1 MNTAIDSNVLF
12 DILSRDPEHYG
23 GSVRQLSRQRSIA
36 DLIVGEVVY
45 AELAPW
51 FEGPTSLNQFLS
63 ALGISIVMSSGDAL
77 HRAGVAFRRYARE
90 RGAFRCAECGAALDS
105 ACPQC
110 GSRQTR
116 RQHIVA
122 DFMIGAHALVHA
134 GRLLTRDRGYF
145 ATYFPDLEL
154 V

>member
-1 MNTAIDSNVLF
+1 MNTAVDSNVLF
-12 DILSRDPEHYG
+12 DILSRDPEHYDD
-23 GSVRQLSRQRSIA
+23 SVRHLVQQRSIA
-36 DLIVGEVVY
+36 ELIVGEVVY

-51 FEGPTSLNQFLS
+51 FEGPTELSHFLS
-63 ALGISIVMSSGDAL
+63 PLGISIVMSSSDAL
-77 HRAGVAFRRYARE
+77 HQAGVAFRRYARE

-105 ACPQC
+105 VCPQC

-145 ATYFPDLEL
+145 GTYFPELEL
-154 V
+154 I